1 MCDLAA
7 QHPSVIFSLGS
18 GEDCLC
24 PGPTPPLVNTPCG
37 GGVLVFSAK
46 KTHFLFSCP
55 SVRAV
60 SISQSPPS
68 TRGKAGCLHSRSPCV
83 LHTQTTQRQSG
94 QPEGQRR
101 GSSCPDGLWKLHLN
115 SSRQVLFLLSD
126 LVYTSFG
133 LGSFFFFFLKQLKLV
148 FAYITPPHDYILTF
162 LVTSSA
168 VFLLWEFCLFR
179 SYSPWYR
186 KAMKSPLKPTYLFP
200 QSTRYPVYLKR
211 EMPKM
216 WVSSLQS
223 LPSSTLSGPQIFG
236 TFSAL
241 STDCLGHAGPVE

>member
-133 LGSFFFFFLKQLKLV
+133 LGSFFFFFETVEVSVCLH
-148 FAYITPPHDYILTF
+148 Y
-162 LVTSSA
+162 SA
-168 VFLLWEFCLFR
+168 SWLHFNFSGNFF
-179 SYSPWYR
+179 S
-186 KAMKSPLKPTYLFP
+186 
-200 QSTRYPVYLKR
+200 
-211 EMPKM
+211 
-216 WVSSLQS
+216 S
-223 LPSSTLSGPQIFG
+223 LPSVGILPVSVL
-236 TFSAL
+236 FSL
-241 STDCLGHAGPVE
+241 V

>member
-1 MCDLAA
+1 M
-7 QHPSVIFSLGS
+7 
-18 GEDCLC
+18 
-24 PGPTPPLVNTPCG
+24 
-37 GGVLVFSAK
+37 
-46 KTHFLFSCP
+46 
-55 SVRAV
+55 

-68 TRGKAGCLHSRSPCV
+68 TRGEASCLHSRSPCV
-83 LHTQTTQRQSG
+83 LHTQTTQRQSMVAG
-94 QPEGQRR
+94 GTKG

-115 SSRQVLFLLSD
+115 FAREVLFSLSD

-133 LGSFFFFFLKQLKLV
+133 LGSFFFFFE
-148 FAYITPPHDYILTF
+148 TF
-162 LVTSSA
+162 EVSVCLHYSASWLHFNFSGNFFSS
-168 VFLLWEFCLFR
+168 LHLWEFCLFR

-200 QSTRYPVYLKR
+200 QSTRYPVYLER

-223 LPSSTLSGPQIFG
+223 LPSSILSGPQIFG

-241 STDCLGHAGPVE
+241 STGCLGHAGPVE

>member
-1 MCDLAA
+1 MLKLNTCCWAGAHFQPLASSSYVCNLA
-7 QHPSVIFSLGS
+7 GQHPSVIFRLGS

-24 PGPTPPLVNTPCG
+24 PGPTPPLVNTPSG

-68 TRGKAGCLHSRSPCV
+68 TRGKAGCLHSRSPCI

-101 GSSCPDGLWKLHLN
+101 GSSCPDSLWKLHLN

-133 LGSFFFFFLKQLKLV
+133 LGSIFFFETVEVSVCLHYSASWLHFNFSGNFF
-148 FAYITPPHDYILTF
+148 
-162 LVTSSA
+162 S
-168 VFLLWEFCLFR
+168 
-179 SYSPWYR
+179 
-186 KAMKSPLKPTYLFP
+186 
-200 QSTRYPVYLKR
+200 
-211 EMPKM
+211 
-216 WVSSLQS
+216 S
-223 LPSSTLSGPQIFG
+223 LPSVGILPVSVL
-236 TFSAL
+236 FSL
-241 STDCLGHAGPVE
+241 V